1 VKGDIFMPSMT
12 KSISKDEDGN
22 PKITIEMDGEN
33 TGNPMMNQTI
43 VMEATPLES
52 VEAFGIKASSG
63 NIWYGVLA
71 IIVLMVVWKWV
82 NKKFR

>member
-1 VKGDIFMPSMT
+1 
-12 KSISKDEDGN
+12 
-22 PKITIEMDGEN
+22 
-33 TGNPMMNQTI
+33 
-43 VMEATPLES
+43 MEATPLES
-52 VEAFGIKASSG
+52 VEAFGMKASSS

>member
-1 VKGDIFMPSMT
+1 MPSMT

-52 VEAFGIKASSG
+52 VEAFGMKASSG

>member
-1 VKGDIFMPSMT
+1 LKGDIFMPSMT

-52 VEAFGIKASSG
+52 VEAFGMKASSS

-71 IIVLMVVWKWV
+71 IIVLMVVWKWLRG
-82 NKKFR
+82 KL